1 MNPLIEDTIPMRHC
15 VNLLDTWIDNLDLAG
30 AKRRIDDFVRTE
42 TPHQIVTANVDFLR
56 LAHECPEFRGL
67 INTADLV
74 VADGMPLL
82 WASRFLG
89 NPLPERITGVDL
101 IVESARLS
109 AAKGYGIF
117 MLGAA
122 PGIAEE
128 AANVLRMRIPCVRIV
143 GTYSPPFGPF
153 SRSEDETMVRLIQEM
168 RPSILLV
175 AFGAPKQDEWIRKQM
190 HRLDVPVCIGVGGA
204 FDFLAGRIARAPVWM
219 QNRGLEW
226 LYRVSQEP
234 TRLWKRYFVDDLPVF
249 FRLMA
254 QRSSAT
260 GHIPVSGIADT
271 RWGVDA
277 DSLLSAGLDVAPAQG
292 PGANVA

>member
-1 MNPLIEDTIPMRHC
+1 MEDSKPMRYC

-30 AKRRIDDFVRTE
+30 VMCRIDEFVRTE

-56 LAHECPEFRGL
+56 LAHQYSAFRSL

-74 VADGMPLL
+74 VPDGMPLL

-101 IVESARLS
+101 IVECARLS

-122 PGIAEE
+122 PGVAEE
-128 AANVLRMRIPCVRIV
+128 AANVLRMRFPGVRVV
-143 GTYSPPFGPF
+143 GTYSPPFGSFRP
-153 SRSEDETMVRLIQEM
+153 SEEETMVRLIQEM

-175 AFGAPKQDEWIRKQM
+175 AFGAPKQDEWIRKHM
-190 HRLDVPVCIGVGGA
+190 YRLNVPVCIGVGGA
-204 FDFLAGRIARAPVWM
+204 FDFLAGRISRAPVWM

-226 LYRVSQEP
+226 LYRVGQEP
-234 TRLWKRYFVDDLPVF
+234 TRLWKRYFLDDFPVF
-249 FRLMA
+249 LRLMA
-254 QRSSAT
+254 QRSRAARRRPAT
-260 GHIPVSGIADT
+260 GLTDA
-271 RWGVDA
+271 RLGVDA
-277 DSLLSAGLDVAPAQG
+277 DILLPAGLDVASAQG